1 MSFFIFFKVLTTI
14 SNHSKSSMIIEE
26 IFGIIEHIVI
36 EPSTFLIMGSGFD
49 SNNIKDFDM
58 DRKDEIDL
66 VSNIYYSIFSLELKL
81 AL

>member
-1 MSFFIFFKVLTTI
+1 
-14 SNHSKSSMIIEE
+14 MIIEE
-26 IFGIIEHIVI
+26 IFGIIKHIFF
-36 EPSTFLIMGSGFD
+36 EPSTFLIKGSGFD